1 MSNPTERKPNS
12 NLASIAGLKSLL
24 DDISAQWYLNT
35 DADQRAG
42 SASNVVGSTNLHP
55 FGTVNIDKA
64 RQDFLKLTTA
74 VRANCSQFE
83 SEVIGDVTKIGTG
96 AEPAFR
102 KHLMHL
108 KVRYIQSREQA
119 NFESTVVRVKS
130 NLQGTVRKLS
140 SALSGSEANTF
151 ASIRTKSLQEIAE
164 DLDLACYLDTS
175 EKPGFDSPVTT
186 ITTAGNIIV
195 IDVDID
201 DKGTVVKAKLTY
213 ATEMH
218 QDDKVDRILLDNLK
232 SDDLEGFQTNLKA
245 LSFVDKMNTKYSP
258 IDFFNISKNLM
269 EDFKTIYNQELLM
282 ASNNPGQVMNNG
294 HGIPQMHVDHPGLS
308 IFFWAGPVEMLET
321 EWGQLE
327 ASIENAEIP
336 ATLKTA
342 TKMWIS
348 YEDSNTM
355 TTYPPEAKSHFLLS
369 FDETLESILA
379 EENGEHFMIIDE
391 PQQQD
396 TGINIRYLKTSPN
409 HPNASTVPVSF
420 VANFDHPIPVS
431 AYTCSQLANIL
442 GLPGIN
448 GLSGERDHSVDQQ
461 DDVGLEVLLVNEC
474 MHGTDNSKQSAVI
487 QDLLTDNVRWRVE
500 AENTIQNYVYMN
512 STAKRGKLLHRIPF
526 GHPAQLYGIMQILRK
541 QLVFNHIF
549 HSVFNAKSMPKDGSD
564 VVMNSEIT
572 LDDLLQD
579 KEEGTIEL
587 ELSIFEAPTSVQ
599 VTFMA
604 PKTETNTFALVS
616 FTITVPD
623 SIPTAPVVTL
633 QNPTSEDDQQLSW
646 NSDIFDQQKLN
657 TIIQSSY
664 SIPLLVRWL
673 WLKMKDAQ
681 EPLTVSSPKKK
692 VAARS
697 NSYFGT
703 PEKTT
708 KRSRTSLFP
717 NSSPAPSKS
726 MDLS

>member
-24 DDISAQWYLNT
+24 DDISAQWHLDT
-35 DADQRAG
+35 EADKY
-42 SASNVVGSTNLHP
+42 ASSQNGVVGSTNLHP

-108 KVRYIQSREQA
+108 KEQA

-140 SALSGSEANTF
+140 SALSSSEANTF

-201 DKGTVVKAKLTY
+201 DKGTAVKAKLTY

-232 SDDLEGFQTNLKA
+232 SDDLGGFRANLKA
-245 LSFVDKMNTKYSP
+245 LSFIDKMNTKYSP
-258 IDFFNISKNLM
+258 IDFFNISKTLM
-269 EDFKTIYNQELLM
+269 EDLKTIYNQELLM
-282 ASNNPGQVMNNG
+282 ASNNPAQVMNNG

-342 TKMWIS
+342 AKMWIS

-355 TTYPPEAKSHFLLS
+355 TTYPPEAKPHYLLS
-369 FDETLESILA
+369 FDETLESILS
-379 EENGEHFMIIDE
+379 EEHGEHFEIIDE

-448 GLSGERDHSVDQQ
+448 TINGERDHSADHQ
-461 DDVGLEVLLVNEC
+461 DDVGLEALLVNDC
-474 MHGTDNSKQSAVI
+474 MHATDSNKQPIGI
-487 QDLLTDNVRWRVE
+487 QDLLTDNVRWHVE
-500 AENTIQNYVYMN
+500 VENTNQNYVYMN
-512 STAKRGKLLHRIPF
+512 SIAKRGKLLHRIPF
-526 GHPAQLYGIMQILRK
+526 GHPAQLYGIMKILRK

-549 HSVFNAKSMPKDGSD
+549 HSVFNAKSMPKEGSD
-564 VVMNSEIT
+564 SVMNSEIT

-579 KEEGTIEL
+579 KEENTIEL
-587 ELSIFEAPTSVQ
+587 ELSVSEAPTSVQ

-604 PKTETNTFALVS
+604 PKSETDTFALVS
-616 FTITVPD
+616 FTINVPD
-623 SIPTAPVVTL
+623 STPTAPVVTL

-673 WLKMKDAQ
+673 WLKMKYAQ
-681 EPLTVSSPKKK
+681 EPLKVSSPKKK
-692 VAARS
+692 VSARS

-703 PEKTT
+703 PEKIT

-717 NSSPAPSKS
+717 NSSPATSKS